1 MVHQEQRGYSKRNGA
16 DLWIARHCSPRIG
29 VLPQFATLLDIQRG
43 NALVLLFE
51 EFREPGSNGLLEI
64 PLDCIQKQY
73 DSANDSGMIDGN

>member
-1 MVHQEQRGYSKRNGA
+1 MDSPPLFSRPMGFYRECFYEQEC
-16 DLWIARHCSPRIG
+16 IRIG
-29 VLPQFATLLDIQRG
+29 VLPQVATLLDIQRG